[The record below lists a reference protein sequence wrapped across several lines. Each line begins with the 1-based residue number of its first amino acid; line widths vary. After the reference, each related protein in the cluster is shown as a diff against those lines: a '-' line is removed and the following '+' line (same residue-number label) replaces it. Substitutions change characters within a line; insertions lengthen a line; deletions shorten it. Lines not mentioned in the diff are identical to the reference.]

1 MIPSQIQENA
11 WALPVGAVIRVSHGW
26 YHHVA
31 LVGDGVIQGER
42 SVLAFSAQAGGFVE
56 QTFSAFAGGRK
67 VTTDGYMGGLQP
79 ATVMQ
84 RARLK
89 RGQLYSWTG
98 FNCEHF
104 VRYAH
109 GVPVESPQLR
119 QWALLGGVAGVLALA
134 TRG

>member
-1 MIPSQIQENA
+1 MIPPQSQQDV
-11 WALPVGAVIRVSHGW
+11 WALPVGTVIRVSHGW

-31 LVGDGVIQGER
+31 LLGDGAIQGER

-56 QTFSAFAGGRK
+56 QAFSAFARGRR
-67 VTTDGYMGGLQP
+67 VTADGYLGGLP
-79 ATVMQ
+79 PSTVMQ
-84 RARLK
+84 RARSK
-89 RGQLYSWTG
+89 QRQGYSWTN

-109 GVPVESPQLR
+109 GIPIESPQLR

-134 TRG
+134 THG